1 MNDSTLISIASI
13 FAWAAPVIFAVIGE
27 TLTERA
33 GVINLSLNGTILLTA
48 MAGFAVAT
56 TTNSFVLGFLAGAAI
71 GALVA
76 LIVAFMSISLKQS
89 QVAVGYVLTMA
100 CKSLAYF
107 LGAPFIGAKVMTLS
121 NIEIPGLSS
130 IPILGVVLFNQN
142 IMVYGSFIAIILA
155 YIWIF
160 KTRGGLILRGV
171 GEKPAATYVRG
182 TNVNLLRYLYTAL
195 GGALVGIA
203 GPLYSLSIKPGWT
216 GQLTGL
222 DGFGWIVLAIVIFGG
237 WHPLRAA
244 LGGYL
249 FVLLQW
255 LGITFQHMIPNIN
268 PRVFEVAPFP
278 LMILALLFVNIGN
291 AEWVERT
298 LAGLPEDARKF
309 VAKIL
314 RALRTSPPASLGVPF
329 ENE

>member
-1 MNDSTLISIASI
+1 
-13 FAWAAPVIFAVIGE
+13 
-27 TLTERA
+27 
-33 GVINLSLNGTILLTA
+33 
-48 MAGFAVAT
+48 
-56 TTNSFVLGFLAGAAI
+56 
-71 GALVA
+71 
-76 LIVAFMSISLKQS
+76 
-89 QVAVGYVLTMA
+89 
-100 CKSLAYF
+100 
-107 LGAPFIGAKVMTLS
+107 MTLS
-121 NIEIPGLSS
+121 NVKIPGLSS

-142 IMVYGSFIAIILA
+142 ILVYGSYLAIFLA
-155 YIWIF
+155 YLWVY
-160 KTRGGLILRGV
+160 KTRGGLILRAV

-182 TNVNLLRYLYTAL
+182 SNVNLLRYLYTAL
-195 GGALVGIA
+195 GGALVGIS

-244 LGGYL
+244 LGAYM

-255 LGITFQHMIPNIN
+255 LGITFQHLLPNIN

-298 LAGLPEDARKF
+298 LAGLPEDARKII
-309 VAKIL
+309 AKIL
-314 RALRTSPPASLGVPF
+314 RALRTSPPASLGIPF